1 MFICASSNNNS
12 TFTLTSA
19 VWSATARGASS
30 SLGFGS
36 FSPTNPVYGSTYVK
50 DLYEIKDTAPGEE
63 AHYFQLTFNA
73 QPAANPWN
81 VTVIIDGIIYSF
93 TGGSGVASTY
103 DLPLGDD
110 YILTVGDH
118 IVEIF

>member
-12 TFTLTSA
+12 MFTLTSA
-19 VWSATARGASS
+19 VWSAFARGASA

-36 FSPTNPVYGSTYVK
+36 FNPTSPTYGNTHVK
-50 DLYEIKDTAPGEE
+50 DLYEVKDLTPDQE
-63 AHYFQLTFNA
+63 AHYLQLTFNDN
-73 QPAANPWN
+73 PATDPWN

-93 TGGSGVASTY
+93 TGGSGVSSTY